1 MLKPFEELVKIDI
14 EKYCEKKTGKNDK
27 GEVITIPYLNWA
39 KCKMLLHEN
48 GAKVVYFE
56 PIYNDKDGTGLFAT
70 SQEFK
75 DKYEKTN
82 RCYEVR
88 VKIVVDDLIFEQ
100 SAPLLNGTAVVND
113 ETMNQLRVHNA
124 QARAFVKGVAV
135 RTGLGFDLW
144 VKGGDEGV
152 VVDDDLAIHDL
163 LKIKKR
169 IEEKIT
175 TFMKKNSKV
184 DEKAICSMLGIKSI
198 KSFLEY
204 IDNIDKIEKTLNTLK

>member
-1 MLKPFEELVKIDI
+1 MLKTFDELVKIEI
-14 EKYCEKKTGKNDK
+14 EKYCEKKLSKNDK
-27 GEVITIPYLNWA
+27 GETISIPYLNWA

-48 GAKVVYFE
+48 GAKLVYYE

-75 DKYEKTN
+75 DKYDKIN

-88 VKIVVDDLIFEQ
+88 VKIVIDDMVFEQ

-124 QARAFVKGVAV
+124 QARAFVKGVAI

-144 VKGGDEGV
+144 VKGGDEGAIIE
-152 VVDDDLAIHDL
+152 DDLSVHDL
-163 LKIKKR
+163 LKVKKR

-175 TFMKKNSKV
+175 AFMKNKNA
-184 DEKAICSMLGIKSI
+184 DEKAVCGVLGIKSI
-198 KSFLEY
+198 KSLLDY
-204 IDNIDKIEKTLNTLK
+204 IDGIDKIEKTLNSLK